1 MSDYSLAELT
11 SRMQGKSVTLGWDAV
26 VFMNRAKVNSLLEQQ
41 YITRFNNVSF
51 LKQIFGSPAMTPGGA
66 EVLELGGLILSH
78 PRLSFEQAS
87 LRDSRVT
94 ATMDIVAGTV
104 SYVRKATLQTP
115 EVILYS
121 YVVSAHQGY
130 TVTMDIDLAA
140 SKGTVSERGKVTIDI
155 GDGYNCRCNLVTND
169 QSQEM
174 LGNFFKALFLEQK
187 PEDRVYTLGKLDL
200 RDVDLLAPRSFMIRT
215 MATDE
220 GKLRTSDNFGDGA
233 VVLLVRAKGNPDEG
247 DDPAEGAFDYLIPND
262 RDAQGNAMYS
272 GALVLASRVV
282 FDWYIQSAI
291 ETVVSHD
298 LRLDRIPESNDI
310 ARSLQAIAGEI
321 NFPGFQLVWNEDF
334 LHDETLASKG
344 PLSIGFHQAL
354 TDRTLQVSSD
364 QSQLLFRWDPDIKF
378 PLNYY
383 ENNPTPVPDKDI
395 DFYPYINIFIQ
406 FVMRP
411 VLERGSNNVTF
422 VRQPGEIF
430 DHEYRFSQDESG
442 KTLFPMAA
450 KERIWLNDH
459 FKLSVVD
466 KLNAWKSLEIPEVNV
481 LAISNLLFPERNAL
495 QLTQARLPGDLAL
508 FGHIDPKETTFTL
521 DPLLPVIK
529 AGEQQHFS
537 IRQLGIKAAQVTWS
551 VRSVDGARA
560 SGTIDNNGQYTA
572 PDVQL
577 LEGTAARNV
586 VTATYTDPVT
596 ENEVTASAL
605 VTVVLAGVVVTPSM
619 AQIVMRGSED
629 KTVTLR
635 ATTLGGGT
643 LKWTL
648 RGNQGSLSAT
658 EGEEVIY
665 TGPQTP
671 PAGSLESVLIDVE
684 DTVTGDKAIATVLL
698 LNGTFS
704 LVVTPAFHPGLRAN
718 GHALLQGPPDL
729 PVKWSLVAGEGLVD
743 PDSGAFTAPSV
754 ISQPYSVVKG
764 TVGGISGYSIIH
776 LSDHARQS
784 NWFGTDLFDF
794 VVDSAPT
801 RVWANGLQQAKVT
814 VRFRAATY
822 DGAPDPLELSPD
834 EYDSIMLVSANDH
847 VALSPVGTDGVPQGR
862 KWHYNENENDYDKY
876 PASVIASQPAVS
888 SPTREAKRYT
898 KEFFVQCHK
907 VENLLVAATIRND
920 NNQRFYSNPGDDDDE
935 QSKKVLN
942 LIAVQPPEGGT
953 GGQTLFE
960 LTGPTRVFP
969 DGADSGDDYTLESI
983 DYYYLKLLIKGTKVD
998 IKKIEF
1004 VGNSSMLKWESN
1016 THLEDVYSITGHAFR
1031 HAPDPEDPDDK
1042 GDPDAK
1048 LLRID
1053 PILLRRLNNPPDSL
1067 VLPSAPVP
1075 KGEALFSLHRCQ
1087 YWRYDKYAKSDFDS
1101 TLELIIHDAYGN
1113 RHGVTIGFDGN
1124 NRNKLKIV
1132 GT

>member
-51 LKQIFGSPAMTPGGA
+51 LKQIFGSPAMTPAGE

-247 DDPAEGAFDYLIPND
+247 GDPAEGAFDYLIPND
-262 RDAQGNAMYS
+262 RDAQGNAIYS
-272 GALVLASRVV
+272 GSLVLASRVV
-282 FDWYIQSAI
+282 FDWYFQYQIQNSFG
-291 ETVVSHD
+291 HG
-298 LRLDRIPESNDI
+298 LRLERTSETNET
-310 ARSLQAIAGEI
+310 ARSLVGIGGEI
-321 NFPGFQLVWNEDF
+321 EWPGFYQKYDEVLTAYHALGNHGSLGFKFYKGGASEGFKVFAKDNVLFASCSGMQDMEF
-334 LHDETLASKG
+334 LKEHWQWLWGSTYKYFKFDLNARLDYVFSPSVDTASGK
-344 PLSIGFHQAL
+344 
-354 TDRTLQVSSD
+354 
-364 QSQLLFRWDPDIKF
+364 
-378 PLNYY
+378 
-383 ENNPTPVPDKDI
+383 
-395 DFYPYINIFIQ
+395 
-406 FVMRP
+406 
-411 VLERGSNNVTF
+411 VTF
-422 VRQPGEIF
+422 KAQSSEAFIEIDYSVLDLHNIPSYVRIDLFEFYNSETETVKRIF
-430 DHEYRFSQDESG
+430 NESA
-442 KTLFPMAA
+442 LRDNF
-450 KERIWLNDH
+450 D
-459 FKLSVVD
+459 
-466 KLNAWKSLEIPEVNV
+466 IPEINV

-495 QLTQARLPGDLAL
+495 RLTEARLPGDLAL

-529 AGEQQHFS
+529 AGERQQFS

-560 SGTIDNNGQYTA
+560 LGTIDNNGQYTA
-572 PDVQL
+572 PDVPL

-822 DGAPDPLELSPD
+822 DGAPDPLELSD
-834 EYDSIMLVSANDH
+834 AEYDSIRLVSANDH
-847 VALSPVGTDGVPQGR
+847 VALPEVGKDGVPQGR
-862 KWHYNENENDYDKY
+862 KWHYTETENDYDKY
-876 PASVIASQPAVS
+876 PASVVASQPAAS

-942 LIAVQPPEGGT
+942 LTAVQPAEGGP

-960 LTGPTRVFP
+960 LTGPTRVSP
-969 DGADSGDDYTLESI
+969 DGADTGDDFTLESI
-983 DYYYLKLLIKGTKVD
+983 DYYYLRLLIKGEQVA
-998 IKKIEF
+998 IRKIEF
-1004 VGNSSMLKWESN
+1004 VGNNSLVKWESN
-1016 THLEDVYSITGHAFR
+1016 TQLEDVYSITGHAFR
-1031 HAPDPEDPDDK
+1031 YAPDPEDPTDE

-1053 PILLRRLNNPPDSL
+1053 PILVRRLNNLPDPL
-1067 VLPSAPVP
+1067 VNPSATVP
-1075 KGEALFSLHRCQ
+1075 KGEVLFSLHRCQ
-1087 YWRYDKYAKSDFDS
+1087 YWIYDKYTKSDFDS
-1101 TLELIIHDAYGN
+1101 TLDVIVYDAYGN
-1113 RHGVTIGFDGN
+1113 KHNVLIGFDGN